1 MSVLRAAITRRVLGP
16 VSFPQYAAVGLHEP
30 QQHVEVVWVRARGEP
45 IDVTGNNVVTSLSP
59 LTIGVMLG
67 QDGRSGEPAGAPS
80 RLEFRE
86 RQGAHR
92 LLGAVHLRFVRDI
105 ALAPHVFRLFEAC
118 GCENYCLP
126 ALTLRLYYAYE
137 RWRTERQQRR
147 NPHNFRMTHPDL
159 RALFVFYICPR
170 PVMLV
175 TVSHEGLSNIF
186 PMDLIGPTDSRWYSM
201 ALRATSPAVSL
212 IQRSRCLALGR
223 APLSYKAIAYELGKH
238 HKQTSVDWAALP
250 FETAPS
256 PLFGL
261 PVPTASLG
269 VREVRV
275 EAFHQVGSHVL
286 FVTSVANDTAP
297 AHAPGAA
304 NGLQLFHIHGAYR
317 QHLLRN
323 GIRLEE
329 A

>member
-1 MSVLRAAITRRVLGP
+1 MSLLPSAIKRRLLKP
-16 VSFPQYAAVGLHEP
+16 VSFPQYAAVGLREP
-30 QQHVEVVWVRARGEP
+30 QQQVEVVWRRARREP
-45 IDVTGNNVVTSLSP
+45 IDVTGNNVVASLSP
-59 LTIGVMLG
+59 LTIGMMLG
-67 QDGRSGEPAGAPS
+67 RDGQSGESAGASS

-86 RQGAHR
+86 RGRSNR

-105 ALAPHVFRLFEAC
+105 ALTSHVFQLFEAN
-118 GCENYCLP
+118 GCENHCLP
-126 ALTLRLYYAYE
+126 ALTRRLYYAYE
-137 RWRTERQQRR
+137 RRRTEQQQRR
-147 NPHNFRMTHPDL
+147 NPHNFRIAHADL

-186 PMDLIGPTDSRWYSM
+186 PMDLIGPTDSRWYAM
-201 ALRATSPAVSL
+201 ALRATSPAVPL

-238 HKQTSVDWAALP
+238 HKQTSVDWSALP
-250 FETAPS
+250 FETTPS

-275 EAFHQVGSHVL
+275 EEFHQVGSHVL
-286 FVTSVANDTAP
+286 FVTNVENDTAP
-297 AHAPGAA
+297 ARAPGGA

-317 QHLLRN
+317 QHLLRT
-323 GIRLEE
+323 GVRLEE
-329 A
+329 G